1 MRTTAILLAA
11 LLAAC
16 ASGRTADEAS
26 IVAAHARVIEGK
38 PSDYDPLL
46 HAIGGASLVLLGEST
61 HGTREFYV
69 ERSRITRRLVEE
81 KAFTV
86 VAIEGE
92 WSAAARVDRYVRGE
106 GSDRSAA
113 EALGGFTR
121 FPRWVWRNAEFAAL
135 VESLRQWNEQL
146 PAGTPKARITGIDLQ
161 FPGDAVAE
169 VVDRLQRVDAALAA
183 SARNRYACLEKYR
196 GDFAEYGRAVAM
208 RRAPSCAAA
217 VQEQL
222 AEISARLDSAL
233 PGSAGLEP
241 LIEAEQAA
249 LVLRNGEEYY
259 REAFAGRLSAWNLR
273 DRHMTDALARL
284 QTRLVKSFGTGK
296 IAVWAHNTH
305 VGDARATSQR
315 HTGEWSVGQL
325 ARELWPPGA
334 TFLAGFTT
342 ASGEVLAASDVG
354 AEGEVKTLNPPIAG
368 SHASVFSSAGIPRFY
383 FLPGAME
390 EGILERERP
399 QRVIGVV
406 YRPAT
411 ERTTHYITASIR
423 RQFDAVVHIEAT
435 SAVRPL

>member
-26 IVAAHARVIEGK
+26 SVKAHARVIDGE
-38 PSDYDPLL
+38 PSDYDALL
-46 HAIGGASLVLLGEST
+46 DAIGGASLVLLGEST

-69 ERSRITRRLVEE
+69 ERGRITRRLVEE
-81 KAFTV
+81 RAFTV

-121 FPRWVWRNAEFAAL
+121 FPRWLWRNAEFAGF
-135 VESLRQWNEQL
+135 VESLRQWNDQL
-146 PAGTPKARITGIDLQ
+146 PAGTPKVRITGMDLQ
-161 FPGDAVAE
+161 FPGDAIAE
-169 VVDRLQRVDAALAA
+169 VVDRLQRFDTTLAA
-183 SARNRYACLEKYR
+183 SARSRYACLEKYR

-208 RRAPSCAAA
+208 RRAPSCADA
-217 VQEQL
+217 VQDQL

-233 PGSAGLEP
+233 PGAGVEP

-249 LVLRNGEEYY
+249 LVVRNGEEYY
-259 REAFAGRLSAWNLR
+259 REAFGGRLSAWNLR
-273 DRHMTDALARL
+273 DRHMADALARL
-284 QTRLVKSFGTGK
+284 QTRLVKGYGTGK
-296 IAVWAHNTH
+296 IVVWAHNTH

-315 HTGEWSVGQL
+315 HTAEWSIGQL
-325 ARELWPPGA
+325 ARQLWPAGA

-368 SHASVFSSAGIPRFY
+368 SHGSVLSSAGVPRFY
-383 FLPGAME
+383 FFPGTME

-411 ERTTHYITASIR
+411 ERTNHYISAAIR
-423 RQFDAVVHIEAT
+423 RQFDAVVHIEVT